1 MTEDRSD
8 SQEPHG
14 LLGAL
19 LSPLRAPQRV
29 FGDIETIAVA
39 LLALQR
45 DARDRLGSIDD
56 RAAELIKG
64 VAGLHEPVNR
74 LDRNVES
81 MQSLEGTITASM
93 EALQAPLDRLEGKV
107 DDLQSLEGVITEKMD
122 NLQAP
127 LDGLDVKVGRLHTL
141 EETITERMNA
151 IDDDLNSRMLAV
163 EQEVHAMRAPLEQ
176 ISRDVQSV
184 VKLLPD
190 PNDGPLTRLKDTF
203 TSS

>member
-8 SQEPHG
+8 SQEPHS

-81 MQSLEGTITASM
+81 MQSLEGTITARM

-107 DDLQSLEGVITEKMD
+107 DLESLEAVITEKME

-127 LDGLDVKVGRLHTL
+127 LDRLDVKVGKLHTL
-141 EETITERMNA
+141 EATITERMNA

>member
-8 SQEPHG
+8 SQEPHS

-81 MQSLEGTITASM
+81 MQSLEGTITARM

-107 DDLQSLEGVITEKMD
+107 DLESLEAVITEKMD

-127 LDGLDVKVGRLHTL
+127 LDRLDVKVGRLHTL
-141 EETITERMNA
+141 EATITERMNA

>member
-8 SQEPHG
+8 SQEPHS

-81 MQSLEGTITASM
+81 MQSLEGTITARM

-107 DDLQSLEGVITEKMD
+107 DLESLEAVITEKMD

-127 LDGLDVKVGRLHTL
+127 LDRLDVKVGKLHTL
-141 EETITERMNA
+141 EATITERMNA

-176 ISRDVQSV
+176 ISRDTQSV

>member
-8 SQEPHG
+8 SQEPHS

-81 MQSLEGTITASM
+81 MQSLEGTITARM
-93 EALQAPLDRLEGKV
+93 EALQAPLDRL
-107 DDLQSLEGVITEKMD
+107 
-122 NLQAP
+122 
-127 LDGLDVKVGRLHTL
+127 DVKVGKLHTL
-141 EETITERMNA
+141 EATITERMNA

-176 ISRDVQSV
+176 ISRDTQSV

-190 PNDGPLTRLKDTF
+190 PSDGPLTRLKDTF

>member
-8 SQEPHG
+8 SQEPHS

-81 MQSLEGTITASM
+81 MQSLEGTITARM

-107 DDLQSLEGVITEKMD
+107 DLQSLEAVITEKMD

-127 LDGLDVKVGRLHTL
+127 LDRLDVKVGKLHTL
-141 EETITERMNA
+141 EATITERMNA

>member
-8 SQEPHG
+8 SQEPHS

-81 MQSLEGTITASM
+81 MQSLEGTITARM

-107 DDLQSLEGVITEKMD
+107 DLESLEAVITEKMD

-127 LDGLDVKVGRLHTL
+127 LDRLDVKVGKLHTL
-141 EETITERMNA
+141 EATITERMNA